1 MKTHRGT
8 PRTEC
13 RARLTGSSES
23 LKAYLQKIASRWK
36 APQRRRRCVVDRESE
51 LAGDHML
58 EILSTLEVPALNKL
72 PELLILLE
80 LQ

>member
-1 MKTHRGT
+1 
-8 PRTEC
+8 
-13 RARLTGSSES
+13 
-23 LKAYLQKIASRWK
+23 
-36 APQRRRRCVVDRESE
+36 VDRGSE